1 MEHKYNKEAGS
12 DMKFLFW
19 DDPGDS
25 QENVDNQKECCA
37 NHVRDTEEEEERKAE
52 ERMMIIMRNGN
63 TGEGY
68 PEYQDYLD
76 DTDEE

>member
-1 MEHKYNKEAGS
+1 MKADNKEAGS

-25 QENVDNQKECCA
+25 QEDVDNQKTPCS
-37 NHVRDTEEEEERKAE
+37 NHAMETDDEERKAV

>member
-1 MEHKYNKEAGS
+1 MKADNKEAGS

-25 QENVDNQKECCA
+25 QENVDNQKTPCS
-37 NHVRDTEEEEERKAE
+37 NHAVETDEEERKAV

>member
-1 MEHKYNKEAGS
+1 MQANDKGPGS
-12 DMKFLFW
+12 DMNFLFW

-25 QENVDNQKECCA
+25 QENVDNQSECCA
-37 NHVRDTEEEEERKAE
+37 NHERDAEEEEERLAV

-68 PEYQDYLD
+68 PEYKDYMD

>member
-1 MEHKYNKEAGS
+1 MKADNKEAGS

-25 QENVDNQKECCA
+25 QENVDNQKTPCS
-37 NHVRDTEEEEERKAE
+37 NHAMETYEEERKAV

>member
-1 MEHKYNKEAGS
+1 MNQDNKGVGS

-25 QENVDNQKECCA
+25 QENVDNQSECCA
-37 NHVRDTEEEEERKAE
+37 NHERDAEEEEERLAV

-68 PEYQDYLD
+68 PEYKDYLD
-76 DTDEE
+76 ETDEE